1 MRLLTPILCSA
12 LLALPSAAVAQGLG
26 GAEAAIHQGTKAW
39 MAAWNAGDAAAIAA
53 LYADDAV
60 VMAPGAETAKGSA
73 AIEGLLK
80 AALEAAGGSKME
92 IKPTEVMESGGLAVE
107 VGTFAEVAADG
118 SHRDHGKYMAIW
130 KKVDG
135 KWTLYRDIWNSSM

>member
-12 LLALPSAAVAQGLG
+12 LLALPSAALAQGHG
-26 GAEAAIHQGTKAW
+26 EAEAAIHQGTKAW

-60 VMAPGAETAKGSA
+60 VMAPGAEPATGPAGSQ
-73 AIEGLLK
+73 I
-80 AALEAAGGSKME
+80 S
-92 IKPTEVMESGGLAVE
+92 ITPTEVVTSDGLAVE

-118 SHRDHGKYMAIW
+118 SHRDHGRYMVMW
-130 KKVDG
+130 KNVDG
-135 KWTLYRDIWNSSM
+135 KWTLYWDIWNSSM

>member
-1 MRLLTPILCSA
+1 MRLLTPLLCLA
-12 LLALPSAAVAQGLG
+12 LLALPSAAMAQGHG

-53 LYADDAV
+53 LYAENGV
-60 VMAPGAETAKGSA
+60 VMAPGAEPAKGRA

-80 AALEAAGGSKME
+80 VALEAAGGSKMD
-92 IKPTEVMESGGLAVE
+92 IKPMEVMESGDLAVE
-107 VGTFAEVAADG
+107 TGTFAEIAADG
-118 SHRDHGKYMAIW
+118 SHRDHGKYMAMW

-135 KWTLYRDIWNSSM
+135 KWTLYRDIWNSDM

>member
-12 LLALPSAAVAQGLG
+12 LLALPSAALAQGHG
-26 GAEAAIHQGTKAW
+26 EAEAAIHQGTKAW

-60 VMAPGAETAKGSA
+60 VMAPGAEPATGPA
-73 AIEGLLK
+73 AIEALMKG
-80 AALEAAGGSKME
+80 ALEAAGGSQMS
-92 IKPTEVMESGGLAVE
+92 ITPTEVVTSDGLAVE

-118 SHRDHGKYMAIW
+118 SHRDHGKYMAMW
-130 KKVDG
+130 KNVDG
-135 KWTLYRDIWNSSM
+135 KWTLYWDIWNSSM